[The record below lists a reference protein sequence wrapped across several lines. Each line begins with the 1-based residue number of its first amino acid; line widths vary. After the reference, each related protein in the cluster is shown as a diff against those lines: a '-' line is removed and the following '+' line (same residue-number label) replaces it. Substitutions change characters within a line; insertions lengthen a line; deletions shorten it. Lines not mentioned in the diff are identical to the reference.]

1 MPNNHKT
8 SKPNVRKRG
17 DTYTWY
23 AYVTDGNGKRRQ
35 ISKGGYRT
43 IADAEHGRIV
53 HLISIGRHDYVNPDR
68 ITLAEFLL
76 DEWLPARKLD
86 LQSSTWR
93 SYEQKLRLH
102 VIPHIGG
109 IALQE
114 LSPVDLNN
122 LYAQLLDTTT
132 LPPATS
138 RRHPS
143 DTIERMMQL
152 HDAGHTAAAIADTLR
167 AEGHETAT
175 DLTRHAVAGTIRRQK
190 NNRREAVSTKRVLSS
205 RTVAMVHGILSKALG
220 DAHRW
225 NRTYRNPAQAA
236 TVPKTGQPYRIAR
249 DTWTATQLRDFLTW
263 LDDNRYRY
271 PWSFL
276 ATSGAR
282 RGEVLGLKWTDIDLD
297 EATAAMFNQVTT
309 DHDHKAIFKER
320 HKTGAGHLIHL
331 DPATVDL
338 LRRWRQIQNSEKQ
351 LLGDA
356 YRDDDFVFC
365 HEDGR
370 HYHPERFSRE
380 FLRKQQQYNDANPDT
395 PLPRLTIHGLRHT
408 WATIALKQ
416 KVHLKVVSERL
427 NHSTTDITARV
438 YSHVTRP
445 IAQEAADLVGG
456 LILGGQES

>member
-1 MPNNHKT
+1 MSNNHKT

-17 DTYTWY
+17 DSYTWY
-23 AYVTDGNGKRRQ
+23 AYVTDGTGKRRQ

-43 IADAEHGRIV
+43 IAEAENGRIV
-53 HLISIGRHDYVNPDR
+53 HLIALGRNDYVEPDR
-68 ITLAEFLL
+68 ITLGVFLI

-93 SYEQKLRLH
+93 SYEQKLRLY
-102 VIPHIGG
+102 VLPHLGG

-114 LSPVDLNN
+114 LTPVDLNN

-138 RRHPS
+138 RRHLPE
-143 DTIERMMQL
+143 TIERMMQL
-152 HDAGHTAAAIADTLR
+152 HNAGQSAQAIADTLK
-167 AEGHETAT
+167 AEGHTSAG
-175 DLTRHAVAGTIRRQK
+175 DLSRHAIAGIIRRQK
-190 NNRREAVSTKRVLSS
+190 NNRRESVSPRCVLSA
-205 RTVAMVHGILSKALG
+205 RTVTMIHGILSKALG

-225 NRTYRNPAQAA
+225 QRVHRNVANAA
-236 TVPKTGQPYRIAR
+236 TVPKSGQPNRIAR
-249 DTWTATQLRDFLTW
+249 NTWTAQQMSSFLNW
-263 LDDNRYRY
+263 LGDNRYRY
-271 PWSFL
+271 PLAFL

-331 DPATVDL
+331 DPNTVKL
-338 LRRWRQIQNSEKQ
+338 LRRWQETQNGEKQ
-351 LLGDA
+351 LLGSA
-356 YRDDDFVFC
+356 YNDDGFVFC

-380 FLRKQQQYNDANPDT
+380 FLRKQHQYNEANPDT

-416 KVHLKVVSERL
+416 R
-427 NHSTTDITARV
+427 STSKSSASD
-438 YSHVTRP
+438 
-445 IAQEAADLVGG
+445 
-456 LILGGQES
+456 